1 MEVAGVPL
9 VGSLAVAPLAE
20 GFAVAGRAVVADSPV
35 VADTVVDTEV
45 VGNLCMALEIPA
57 AVFAAPVD
65 CTEACN

>member
-20 GFAVAGRAVVADSPV
+20 GSAVAGRAVVAGSPV

-45 VGNLCMALEIPA
+45 VGSPCMALEFPA
-57 AVFAAPVD
+57 AAFAAPVD
-65 CTEACN
+65 CIAACN